1 MSTQLLSA
9 EETRAA
15 LPMPDAVAAVRSAF
29 VALGAGEFELPQRT
43 VLGEGSA
50 LSMAVHHR
58 PTRSTVV
65 KSISA
70 DHSPKRIVYVSCSP
84 STLARDANILVNDKG
99 YTLKSSGI
107 VNMFPHTGHVE
118 SMALFEKD

>member
-1 MSTQLLSA
+1 MSTELLSA

-15 LPMPDAVAAVRSAF
+15 LSMADAIAAVRAAF
-29 VALGAGEFELPQRT
+29 VALGTGEFELPQRT

-65 KSISA
+65 KSISLDFSRTPA
-70 DHSPKRIVYVSCSP
+70 IVGPWC
-84 STLARDANILVNDKG
+84 G
-99 YTLKSSGI
+99 
-107 VNMFPHTGHVE
+107 
-118 SMALFEKD
+118 